1 MALVSCGSGDDGVD
15 DGETGEVKES
25 TTVAGAAERKADD
38 IKATVDEM
46 TDDANESVDVSD
58 VLLD

>member
-1 MALVSCGSGDDGVD
+1 MIVAAEKTETTI